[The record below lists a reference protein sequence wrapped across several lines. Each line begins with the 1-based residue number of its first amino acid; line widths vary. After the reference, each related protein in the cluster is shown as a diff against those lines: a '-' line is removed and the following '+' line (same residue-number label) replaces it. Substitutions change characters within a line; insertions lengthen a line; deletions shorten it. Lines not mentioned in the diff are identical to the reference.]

1 MIAADPF
8 LPNSISH
15 LSPKMEGPAFVGAM
29 VSLSTLGAS
38 VGKFANGFVCKS
50 VGGRTAGTL
59 YLLGLAAFSLLL
71 STTASLHGVAIAGME
86 FCASIMWTACSV
98 IFANRYER
106 DPQKFS
112 AAIMMLS
119 LESTFGVLMAKVFG
133 TVLLSKLHWRQVA
146 RISSI
151 MASTGSAIMYYVV
164 KETPRENRFKSILW
178 ANGGSQ
184 EDNGFI
190 LNMIS
195 ESASRVLSNR
205 AFWMIGFAHATFF
218 NWRFYLLLF
227 HQFDQW

>member
-1 MIAADPF
+1 MQLVRHSHSSFVSESLKNLSLDLLLMLPQYHTGIPIILLPMIAADPF

-164 KETPRENRFKSILW
+164 KVTPREN
-178 ANGGSQ
+178 
-184 EDNGFI
+184 
-190 LNMIS
+190 
-195 ESASRVLSNR
+195 VSNQ
-205 AFWMIGFAHATFF
+205 FSGPMEAHKKIMD
-218 NWRFYLLLF
+218 LL
-227 HQFDQW
+227 